1 MHTIAITI
9 RDKIAAVSNDVEI
22 VCGNTDYVAE
32 FDFDPEWVSEN
43 VKTARFETGKGY
55 TDVVF
60 TGTSCPFPAL
70 HDTTICK
77 VGVFAGNL
85 RTTTPAYIRCQ
96 KSILCGE
103 GSPAEPEQDV
113 YHQLIEKID
122 SGMLQGPQGEK
133 GDTGEKGEKGDQGE
147 RGPQGVQ
154 GPIGETGPQGEK
166 GEKGDQGERG
176 KTGSRGPQGEQ
187 GIQGERGEKG
197 DQGIQGE
204 KGETGERGPQGIQGE
219 RGETGPQGEQGPTG
233 EPGPEGPAGLN
244 APQIDDAAVSA
255 DTPWSSK
262 KIVET
267 LCPPLDV
274 SGNPVVCY
282 PVAGYPLG
290 AVASWEPTQ
299 AGEGDPY
306 PAGGGPQLLDISR
319 CTATVG
325 KPYGLTIT
333 IDGDIIKCSGVPSEE
348 VTEKGDY
355 SFAVATSYQEELRG
369 MGYKVTAWPIE
380 GKVTNAWGLRTA
392 DESSLA
398 ISAELSPGVDTDIQ
412 LRLMV
417 SKDTPTAYAPYEN
430 IRPISGRDAVS
441 VERRGRNYID
451 IKALKKRTVSA
462 CRYESTTETGF
473 RIVSEADGTYKP
485 CLFYLPWHY
494 ICGQTITVSFDVKTK
509 TGAASPGLRII
520 GYADDYVQKVAIKE
534 LTGLNIGTR
543 YSTTVSFPK
552 QMPDNLDGY
561 AINFYATVSN
571 ASAGDYSEYDNVQIE
586 IGAATSTYAPY
597 RGDTLKLALPRTV
610 YGGEVD
616 ATSGK
621 CKRTWRVLTLTG
633 EEPAH
638 IFSRFFYLDFY
649 KQAHFVI
656 ERPYDAHSG
665 KCSHYGYA
673 LYNSKKVSITS
684 IGDAMTYAPEGQYP
698 LDNQGLQKWKAYL
711 AAQYA
716 AGTPVQIAYKLAEP
730 VAFQATGN
738 AEIMPIPGETN
749 TVMTDA
755 DSVSVTGRADPIR
768 IIQQLQ
774 AAQSV
779 ATQQLAETQQAVVDT
794 TAMAVDYIYEQ
805 DLEDIGVE
813 EVDDSDNQTDT
824 ESADVPG
831 V

>member
-9 RDKIAAVSNDVEI
+9 RDKIAAVLNDVEI

-244 APQIDDAAVSA
+244 APQIDDASISA
-255 DTPWSSK
+255 ATPWSSR

-267 LCPPLDV
+267 LCPPI
-274 SGNPVVCY
+274 SETGNPVVCY

-290 AVASWEPTQ
+290 CKVRWEPTQ
-299 AGEGDPY
+299 AGEGEPY
-306 PAGGGPQLLDISR
+306 PAGGGVNQWKWQKDVVFDTAVYPFQLPIADFPAKL
-319 CTATVG
+319 V
-325 KPYGLTIT
+325 
-333 IDGDIIKCSGVPSEE
+333 GVPI
-348 VTEKGDY
+348 TMYADY
-355 SFAVATSYQEELRG
+355 KSGSTSGATSAVHF
-369 MGYKVTAWPIE
+369 YKGSSRVGVCVLGKEATLTDVPTVAFFYAGTGDGSKGAYFKDIMLVKGNTA
-380 GKVTNAWGLRTA
+380 
-392 DESSLA
+392 
-398 ISAELSPGVDTDIQ
+398 
-412 LRLMV
+412 
-417 SKDTPTAYAPYEN
+417 PTSYAPYEN
-430 IRPISGRDAVS
+430 IRPISGRDAVN

-473 RIVSEADGTYKP
+473 RIVSETDGTYKP

-543 YSTTVSFPK
+543 YSITVSFPK

-597 RGDTLKLALPRTV
+597 QGDTLDLQLPETV

-616 ATSGK
+616 A
-621 CKRTWRVLTLTG
+621 VTG
-633 EEPAH
+633 DGTENVKIITVDGDKIKFTGTGDYWNLPLRSAPGIGVE
-638 IFSRFFYLDFY
+638 S
-649 KQAHFVI
+649 VI
-656 ERPYDAHSG
+656 W
-665 KCSHYGYA
+665 CSHFE
-673 LYNSKKVSITS
+673 SKRFIINTRYSFIFTS
-684 IGDAMTYAPEGQYP
+684 PARMT
-698 LDNQGLQKWKAYL
+698 GLFASAAELSAYC

-730 VAFQATGN
+730 VPFQATGN
-738 AEIMPIPGETN
+738 TEIMPITGETN
-749 TVMTDA
+749 TIMTDA
-755 DSVSVTGRADPIR
+755 DSVTVTGRADPIR
-768 IIQQLQ
+768 IIQQMQ

-779 ATQQLAETQQAVVDT
+779 ATQQIAETQAAMLDT

-805 DLEDIGVE
+805 DSQIIGGDE
-813 EVDDSDNQTDT
+813 NDSETDT
-824 ESADVPG
+824 VFA
-831 V
+831 

>member
-9 RDKIAAVSNDVEI
+9 RDKIAAVLNDVEI

-244 APQIDDAAVSA
+244 APQIDDASISA
-255 DTPWSSK
+255 ATPWSSK
-262 KIVET
+262 KIIET
-267 LCPPLDV
+267 LCPPI
-274 SGNPVVCY
+274 SEIGNPVTCY

-290 AVASWEPTQ
+290 VVARWEPTQ
-299 AGEGDPY
+299 AGTGDP
-306 PAGGGPQLLDISR
+306 
-319 CTATVG
+319 
-325 KPYGLTIT
+325 
-333 IDGDIIKCSGVPSEE
+333 
-348 VTEKGDY
+348 
-355 SFAVATSYQEELRG
+355 
-369 MGYKVTAWPIE
+369 
-380 GKVTNAWGLRTA
+380 
-392 DESSLA
+392 
-398 ISAELSPGVDTDIQ
+398 SP
-412 LRLMV
+412 
-417 SKDTPTAYAPYEN
+417 EN
-430 IRPISGRDAVS
+430 IRPIKGRDSVA
-441 VERRGRNYID
+441 VERCGGNLIKPIWKSKTESGVSYIVNDDYSITIRGTATSRTYIKFFNFKSPESLADGKYTLCTFTFLPPGTSIFVGNYNETVFANVVAVMSPGVNYVTFAAKGVFALDAYID
-451 IKALKKRTVSA
+451 IDAGATVNA
-462 CRYESTTETGF
+462 T
-473 RIVSEADGTYKP
+473 
-485 CLFYLPWHY
+485 FYLML
-494 ICGQTITVSFDVKTK
+494 V
-509 TGAASPGLRII
+509 PG
-520 GYADDYVQKVAIKE
+520 
-534 LTGLNIGTR
+534 
-543 YSTTVSFPK
+543 STAPT
-552 QMPDNLDGY
+552 
-561 AINFYATVSN
+561 
-571 ASAGDYSEYDNVQIE
+571 
-586 IGAATSTYAPY
+586 TYAPY
-597 RGDTLKLALPRTV
+597 RGDTLALALPRTV

-616 ATSGK
+616 AVTGDAKKTWKTLTLDGTESWRHDQTYVSGK
-621 CKRTWRVLTLTG
+621 MRFALDVPDIQPAEATDIISGILCSNYPANTSNDTYRCKNGISTESG
-633 EEPAH
+633 H
-638 IFSRFFYLDFY
+638 
-649 KQAHFVI
+649 AHFYI
-656 ERPYDAHSG
+656 YD
-665 KCSHYGYA
+665 
-673 LYNSKKVSITS
+673 
-684 IGDAMTYAPEGQYP
+684 DARSAYSVDA
-698 LDNQGLQKWKAYL
+698 WKSYL
-711 AAQYA
+711 AAQAA
-716 AGTPVQIAYKLAEP
+716 AGTPVQVAYKLAEP
-730 VAFQATGN
+730 VPFQATGN
-738 AEIMPIPGETN
+738 GPLLPIPGETN
-749 TVMTDA
+749 TIMTDA
-755 DSVSVTGRADPIR
+755 DSVIVTGRADPIR

-779 ATQQLAETQQAVVDT
+779 ATQQLGEMQQEIVDT
-794 TAMAVDYIYEQ
+794 TAMAVDYIYQQ
-805 DLEDIGVE
+805 DLEDIGLE

-824 ESADVPG
+824 EPVDVPG

>member
-122 SGMLQGPQGEK
+122 SGMLQGP
-133 GDTGEKGEKGDQGE
+133 
-147 RGPQGVQ
+147 
-154 GPIGETGPQGEK
+154 IGETGPQGEK

-244 APQIDDAAVSA
+244 APQIDDASISA
-255 DTPWSSK
+255 ATPWSSK
-262 KIVET
+262 KIIET
-267 LCPPLDV
+267 LCPKLEET
-274 SGNPVVCY
+274 GNPVTCY

-290 AVASWEPTQ
+290 CKVSWKPTQ
-299 AGEGDPY
+299 EGSGDPL
-306 PAGGGPQLLDISR
+306 PDNIRPIKGMDGVTVTRCGENLLNPNENLYN
-319 CTATVG
+319 TYT
-325 KPYGLTIT
+325 PYGLTIT
-333 IDGDIIKCSGVPSEE
+333 YIGDNKVHLSGTYEEDGGSFVILETQQKLLAGKGLKITGFTIDGTKQ
-348 VTEKGDY
+348 
-355 SFAVATSYQEELRG
+355 SYTL
-369 MGYKVTAWPIE
+369 Y
-380 GKVTNAWGLRTA
+380 GLRTK
-392 DESSLA
+392 DENA
-398 ISAELSPGVDTDIQ
+398 IAMQAAFAKGDV
-412 LRLMV
+412 
-417 SKDTPTAYAPYEN
+417 
-430 IRPISGRDAVS
+430 
-441 VERRGRNYID
+441 ID
-451 IKALKKRTVSA
+451 MT
-462 CRYESTTETGF
+462 
-473 RIVSEADGTYKP
+473 
-485 CLFYLPWHY
+485 
-494 ICGQTITVSFDVKTK
+494 
-509 TGAASPGLRII
+509 
-520 GYADDYVQKVAIKE
+520 VAIVVS
-534 LTGLNIGTR
+534 GTTAP
-543 YSTTVSFPK
+543 TT
-552 QMPDNLDGY
+552 Y
-561 AINFYATVSN
+561 
-571 ASAGDYSEYDNVQIE
+571 
-586 IGAATSTYAPY
+586 TSYH
-597 RGDTLKLALPRTV
+597 GDTLDLTLPETV

-616 ATSGK
+616 AVTGAAQEI
-621 CKRTWRVLTLTG
+621 WGIITLDGTEKWLIDVKYIHLNLG
-633 EEPAH
+633 LPENQY
-638 IFSRFFYLDFY
+638 IYGL
-649 KQAHFVI
+649 
-656 ERPYDAHSG
+656 
-665 KCSHYGYA
+665 CSHF
-673 LYNSKKVSITS
+673 LYRYSYNNDVCVFVVSGSVWLSSKLSEKYTVDT
-684 IGDAMTYAPEGQYP
+684 
-698 LDNQGLQKWKAYL
+698 WKAYL

-738 AEIMPIPGETN
+738 GPLLPIPALAGCN
-749 TVMTDA
+749 TVLTDA
-755 DSVSVTGRADPIR
+755 DSVTVSGRADPAHAITA
-768 IIQQLQ
+768 LQ
-774 AAQSV
+774 AQLAT
-779 ATQQLAETQQAVVDT
+779 ATQQLVETQAAMLDT

-805 DLEDIGVE
+805 DSQIIGG
-813 EVDDSDNQTDT
+813 DDDDDQTDT
-824 ESADVPG
+824 VFA
-831 V
+831 